1 MQRRIIETHQTWT
14 DCMIELTESH
24 PALITKAVDQL
35 AKDFKKMEKASKL
48 SDGLNDYQPD
58 SEFEEFD

>member
-1 MQRRIIETHQTWT
+1 
-14 DCMIELTESH
+14 MIELTESH